1 MASALQSTNAAT
13 KAMLEGITPEDVARL
28 TDENSELRDT
38 VGQIQKSLLAV
49 GDDSIITDAEADE
62 LLARYGIS
70 STSAAATTTV
80 VVAAPVRANVNA
92 GGAVVAVVV
101 SKTVG
106 EKNAIQTPSQTAFPE
121 QQQKKETRVLA
132 PA

>member
-13 KAMLEGITPEDVARL
+13 KAMLEGITPEDVAKL
-28 TDENSELRDT
+28 TDENSEVRDT

-70 STSAAATTTV
+70 SAAT
-80 VVAAPVRANVNA
+80 VAVAPVRTNMNA
-92 GGAVVAVVV
+92 GTANNNNIASKNVGKNIEQVVAV
-101 SKTVG
+101 
-106 EKNAIQTPSQTAFPE
+106 PE
-121 QQQKKETRVLA
+121 QQQQKETRVLA